1 MFTPVLDPPHRMP
14 DLQCN
19 GRDGNV
25 LRHDAVLAAEAA
37 AHVGSYDANLLLR
50 EAEHPGKRK
59 AFDLA
64 ALGREVDD
72 EFVKPIVPVGEHAP
86 SFERDGRLA
95 IQPEPAP

>member
-25 LRHDAVLAAEAA
+25 LRHDAILAAEAA
-37 AHVGSYDANLLLR
+37 AHVRRDDADLFFGH
-50 EAEHPGKRK
+50 AEHPGKRK

-64 ALGREVDD
+64 ALRREVDD
-72 EFVKPIVPVGEHAP
+72 EFIKPIIPIGEHAA